1 MKHLHARN
9 LLVLGVFLL
18 LATPVRAQSQDP
30 AAGSG
35 SFSSAAADLERRLEE
50 SIAELNALREQIAN
64 DTIPQS
70 RQLNELE
77 SELGD
82 VRQEFQQASRLL
94 DTRTLDLS
102 NLRTEIKRREEE
114 STYLSN
120 LLTEYLQKF
129 ESRLHIAERQRYAA
143 PLETA
148 RLAPENTNL
157 SAREIY
163 EAQVGLLT
171 ASLDRLEDA
180 VKDGLAVTCGASQL
194 TARQP
199 GWANYTVA
207 QAGD

>member
-1 MKHLHARN
+1 MKHPHARN

-129 ESRLHIAERQRYAA
+129 ESRLHIAERQL
-143 PLETA
+143 PL
-148 RLAPENTNL
+148 
-157 SAREIY
+157 
-163 EAQVGLLT
+163 VG
-171 ASLDRLEDA
+171 D
-180 VKDGLAVTCGASQL
+180 VVVDGLRHFDFIHHLLGVELNGGQRLHLEVLLS
-194 TARQP
+194 
-199 GWANYTVA
+199 GIV
-207 QAGD
+207 GSS